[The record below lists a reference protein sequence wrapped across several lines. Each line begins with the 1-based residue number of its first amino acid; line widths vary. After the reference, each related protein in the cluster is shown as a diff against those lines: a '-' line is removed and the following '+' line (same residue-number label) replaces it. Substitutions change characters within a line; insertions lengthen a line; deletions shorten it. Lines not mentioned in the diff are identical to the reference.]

1 MMDIVA
7 LIAENKIR
15 EAMQK
20 GEFNNLEGKGKP
32 LKPDDLSGV
41 PENLRVPYKI
51 LKNAGMLPQE
61 LEMEKEIVSLR
72 RLINCCYDK
81 QEKDVLTKKLNEK
94 TLRFNMLMEKRGR
107 SLALNL
113 YEDKI
118 YKRLEG

>member
-1 MMDIVA
+1 MDIVA

>member
-1 MMDIVA
+1 LMDIVA